1 MAVLGRTYRKALP
14 GEEMTYYPV
23 MDYKSGLLRWPQ
35 EIPGYLNPTELPEVV
50 VPDKYIDYIDDKP
63 GSIYYWRSNT
73 DDPINSPNPG
83 SGHKPFDIRGYRGPV
98 IWDGERMR
106 YFPQADPSVYENPYI
121 PTSDELMHVVS
132 PPLEVQNPYTYKT
145 IKRDPKTGEFLIS
158 KPIEVKVIEGDSSEN
173 IGNDL
178 IAGGAGLGR
187 TITMKTAPV
196 IWEGIKGLGRTALK
210 GLGLLDAESS
220 LGALGGLTGG
230 VEGQLAGQAVGTGIN
245 ALIGGATAYDGFQ
258 QAVEGFNNGN
268 TAQGVKGLAQAGLGL
283 MGIQGGGVGPI
294 ISRNTDKMVTVA
306 NNVGRTVNRT
316 AGNLGQEVIPI
327 IRQAGRMVSN
337 VARNAGHAIKNN
349 PRATAFTVLP
359 LTYVGADAAR
369 VVMDNINGINIS
381 ENNGNIENVDTLYK
395 SNGQPWIMDNQYI
408 YRVPNPT
415 IGDQI
420 IDVVKEDWP
429 FILPAIGMTTGL
441 LPRVWRTLS
450 KFRRPKVYTN
460 SAGEKVAVPEGN
472 RPAPYEPATE
482 IPGVQ
487 MPKRKRVGI
496 SYKDAPEQPKVD
508 SYDAFGTPEE
518 QAAAFLKA
526 DERLNQWRKQV
537 KAYKEAQ
544 KQERKAKQAKADEKY
559 QKDLEEYNQ
568 KLAEYNAK
576 LKAEYDEKYKKIN
589 DEWNAYEA
597 SDEYKKNLQKR
608 PWYKKWDNWTM
619 IGSGVGFG
627 AAGIHRYNKNQD
639 KKSKYQ
645 YVLGGRYNNQNAD
658 VTTESNNI
666 DDSLR
671 NATDNYIWDSYSPT
685 QTPDSVAVPEALP
698 NTIP

>member
-1 MAVLGRTYRKALP
+1 MA
-14 GEEMTYYPV
+14 GEKPKLQKERYQD
-23 MDYKSGLLRWPQ
+23 DYKENLPQSSPQFQVYSG
-35 EIPGYLNPTELPEVV
+35 ELPEVI
-50 VPDKYIDYIDDKP
+50 VPDKYLDYHSPQIGDF
-63 GSIYYWRSNT
+63 YYWRSNT
-73 DDPINSPNPG
+73 DNLFNSPNPG
-83 SGHKPFDIRGYRGPV
+83 PGHKPFDIRGYRGPA
-98 IWDGERMR
+98 IWNGERIA
-106 YFPQADPSVYENPYI
+106 YYPQADPSVYENPYI
-121 PTSDELMHVVS
+121 PTSDELIHVVPNIRQGTYLKGKNGYPDRLIEYQ
-132 PPLEVQNPYTYKT
+132 PPQGMDTDLNYL
-145 IKRDPKTGEFLIS
+145 FLGA
-158 KPIEVKVIEGDSSEN
+158 PAAAR
-173 IGNDL
+173 
-178 IAGGAGLGR
+178 AG
-187 TITMKTAPV
+187 MPV

-258 QAVEGFNNGN
+258 QAVEGFNNGD

-283 MGIQGGGVGPI
+283 MGVRGGGVGPI
-294 ISRNTDKMVTVA
+294 ISRNTDKMATVA

-316 AGNLGQEVIPI
+316 AGNLGQEVMPI
-327 IRQAGRMVSN
+327 IRQAGRMVNN
-337 VARNAGHAIKNN
+337 VARSAGRAIKNN

-359 LTYVGADAAR
+359 LTYVGADAAK
-369 VVMDNINGINIS
+369 VVMDNINGQEIS
-381 ENNGNIENVDTLYK
+381 ENNGNVENADTVYM
-395 SNGQPWIMDNQYI
+395 SNGQPLLMDNQYVL
-408 YRVPNPT
+408 RVPNPT
-415 IGDQI
+415 LGDSLMNVI
-420 IDVVKEDWP
+420 KEDWP
-429 FILPAIGMTTGL
+429 LLIPAAGMVAGAS
-441 LPRVWRTLS
+441 PRLWRTLS
-450 KFRRPKVYTN
+450 KFKRPKMYTN
-460 SAGEKVAVPEGN
+460 AAGEKVPVPTGE
-472 RPAPYEPATE
+472 RPAPYEPPTE
-482 IPGVQ
+482 VPGEPV
-487 MPKRKRVGI
+487 PTRKRVGI
-496 SYKDAPEQPKVD
+496 SHKGTPEQPKVD
-508 SYDAFGTPEE
+508 TYDAFGTPEE
-518 QAAAFLKA
+518 QAAAFKKA

-537 KAYKEAQ
+537 EAYKEAQ

-568 KLAEYNAK
+568 KLAEYDAK
-576 LKAEYDEKYKKIN
+576 LKAEYDKKNKKAI
-589 DEWNAYEA
+589 DEWDAYEA

-671 NATDNYIWDSYSPT
+671 NVTDSYIWDSYSPT